1 MPSLLIII
9 IIILFYFYLFVFLS
23 EEECTKYWILV
34 LFFSSDDRSLIDEA
48 IEQPISNVPLVELHV
63 KLVSILWIVMG
74 LEMKSVKPLTLFN
87 TTVSPLCTEHDLS
100 GC

>member
-9 IIILFYFYLFVFLS
+9 IVILFYFYLFGFLS
-23 EEECTKYWILV
+23 EECTKYWILV
-34 LFFSSDDRSLIDEA
+34 LFFPSDDRSLIDEA

-74 LEMKSVKPLTLFN
+74 LEMKSVKPLALFN